1 MRNRIACSADRLSLL
16 DPPMIQGVVDGNA
29 FHLGN
34 QYVSENRVRIVE
46 ADELQISSAVVGNSG
61 LYEQVIRLK
70 DGHLVSKCTCSLPEE
85 PMCRHCIAVLL
96 EYNRWV
102 EPASNGRN
110 SRKPSPDTAGSS
122 TQINGNAASPSSLS
136 VNLDFKL
143 SDVMAFIE
151 WQQLAT
157 KALERGAPLPDSS
170 RLTGDIG
177 LWTRNIRSLD
187 ERRRE
192 SEEIQQT
199 FDAERRDRETH
210 IAQLTQQLE
219 ASMVEVKNLDKR
231 YRDSAEIQQTLEAER
246 RDRETYIAQL
256 TQQLEASMAQVSLTQ
271 QKIKQLHEELAVYKE
286 KIVQVTE
293 AAAEV
298 NGFDNQIKNIAG
310 DLLSKGS
317 QLDKLANSYREVA
330 LVLNAVSK

>member
-46 ADELQISSAVVGNSG
+46 ADEIQISSAVVGNSG

-96 EYNRWV
+96 EYHRWV
-102 EPASNGRN
+102 EPTSNGRN
-110 SRKPSPDTAGSS
+110 SKNPSLDTAGSS
-122 TQINGNAASPSSLS
+122 TATNGNAAMSSSLS

-151 WQQLAT
+151 WLQLAT
-157 KALERGAPLPDSS
+157 RALERGAPLPDSS

-192 SEEIQQT
+192 SEEIQQCLE
-199 FDAERRDRETH
+199 AERRDRETH

-231 YRDSAEIQQTLEAER
+231 YRESAEIQQTFEAER
-246 RDRETYIAQL
+246 RDRETHIAQL
-256 TQQLEASMAQVSLTQ
+256 TQQLEASMV
-271 QKIKQLHEELAVYKE
+271 
-286 KIVQVTE
+286 
-293 AAAEV
+293 EV
-298 NGFDNQIKNIAG
+298 KN
-310 DLLSKGS
+310 
-317 QLDKLANSYREVA
+317 LDKRYRESA
-330 LVLNAVSK
+330 EIQEMLEA